1 VNEKTLDRY
10 LKVKALAVGGE
21 GGEKESAKRIL
32 RDFEAKHP
40 GIREAA
46 AAHARKQTAPPPRTR
61 PQAPSRRGN
70 WENIFR
76 YAAGFYETVRDV
88 VDDVT
93 DAYYGKELA
102 ENEVEASGSS
112 RNEAIFVRLKFPFWV
127 VEEIR
132 ALNAVQKEAFRQAIH
147 EKVETYLDAIVE
159 DPK

>member
-1 VNEKTLDRY
+1 MNEKTLNRY
-10 LKVKALAVGGE
+10 LKVKAHAERGE
-21 GGEKESAKRIL
+21 GAERESAKKIL

-40 GIREAA
+40 GIKEAA
-46 AAHARKQTAPPPRTR
+46 AARARKQTAPPPRSK
-61 PQAPSRRGN
+61 PQPDRRGN
-70 WENIFR
+70 WEQIFR

-88 VDDVT
+88 VEDVT

-147 EKVETYLDAIVE
+147 EKVETYLDAILGE
-159 DPK
+159 PE